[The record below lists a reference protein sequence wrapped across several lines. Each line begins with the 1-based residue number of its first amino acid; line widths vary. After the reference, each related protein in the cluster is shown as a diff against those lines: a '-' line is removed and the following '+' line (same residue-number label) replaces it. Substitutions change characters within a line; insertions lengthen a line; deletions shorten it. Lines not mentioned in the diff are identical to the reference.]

1 MKTLDRNSDAHW
13 WKQKAWTERVLGT
26 EKKRARVL
34 LCTITSFLILASTSS
49 MAGASIEVLP
59 ERLCFVVK
67 EDGDITYKVRVRGDV
82 PTYASFEIVYKPEAI
97 QVRGLDKLNYP
108 GVWDLDVT
116 LELPEGT
123 YAETKELCQ
132 ELTEEKIRNLEMKG
146 KRVSKRRLPSMSMR
160 SKLEILI
167 TGSSGDVGTIT
178 IPLKVIFDFSEKNK
192 RISSVYVE

>member
-1 MKTLDRNSDAHW
+1 MKILDRNSDVHC
-13 WKQKAWTERVLGT
+13 WKQKACGERALGIQ
-26 EKKRARVL
+26 KKRARVL
-34 LCTITSFLILASTSS
+34 LCAITSFLILASTSS

-67 EDGDITYKVRVRGDV
+67 EDGDITYKVRVRGDI

-97 QVRGLDKLNYP
+97 QVRGLDKPNYP
-108 GVWDLDVT
+108 GVWDLDLI

-123 YAETKELCQ
+123 YAETKELYQ
-132 ELTEEKIRNLEMKG
+132 ELAEEKIRNLEIRG
-146 KRVSKRRLPSMSMR
+146 KRVSKRRLPSMSMC
-160 SKLEILI
+160 SKLQILI

-178 IPLKVIFDFSEKNK
+178 IPLKVVFDFSEKNK